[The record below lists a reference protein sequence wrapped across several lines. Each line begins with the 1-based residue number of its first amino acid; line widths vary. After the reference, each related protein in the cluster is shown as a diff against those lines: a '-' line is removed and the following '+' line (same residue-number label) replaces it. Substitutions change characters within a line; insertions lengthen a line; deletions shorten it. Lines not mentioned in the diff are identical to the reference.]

1 MLLLGWRYRYC
12 TYLRSSLVDET
23 RPIRATENFSFK
35 CIGPEKKELE
45 YRSCSILLYSMDTGT
60 IQKHAKQ
67 INNNVSDHDQHFDAR
82 HVMHVRYV
90 VCTVR
95 LRMHLHKH
103 VLYVVCTVRVRMY
116 LHKTPATYRTM
127 VSKIRLAD

>member
-1 MLLLGWRYRYC
+1 VLLLGWRYRYC

-23 RPIRATENFSFK
+23 RPIRATENFSLK

-82 HVMHVRYV
+82 HVMHVLYGY
-90 VCTVR
+90 VCTYTNMYCM
-95 LRMHLHKH
+95 LY
-103 VLYVVCTVRVRMY
+103 VLYGYVCTYTKHRLPTVPWY
-116 LHKTPATYRTM
+116 L
-127 VSKIRLAD
+127 RLD